1 VSSSSAYRRT
11 WSWRPPFVSGRY
23 LLTDGNHLLTD
34 GNQALAVFA
43 AAATPRGRRPVNIE
57 VDDLVSI
64 DAGLLL
70 FVAFVVGWLT
80 QRASDNDG
88 L

>member
-23 LLTDGNHLLTD
+23 LLTDGN
-34 GNQALAVFA
+34 QVLAVFA